1 MFSSRGRGSSLRG
14 IESSFRNIL
23 YSFGCDGSS
32 FRGQKSSTRG
42 TGFSSRDRGQCYA
55 VIILN
60 IILRTM
66 TTYYDQGAPE
76 IDRVPLEREER
87 GLDRPRPGGDLL
99 AGQTVAYT

>member
-1 MFSSRGRGSSLRG
+1 
-14 IESSFRNIL
+14 
-23 YSFGCDGSS
+23 
-32 FRGQKSSTRG
+32 
-42 TGFSSRDRGQCYA
+42 
-55 VIILN
+55 
-60 IILRTM
+60 M